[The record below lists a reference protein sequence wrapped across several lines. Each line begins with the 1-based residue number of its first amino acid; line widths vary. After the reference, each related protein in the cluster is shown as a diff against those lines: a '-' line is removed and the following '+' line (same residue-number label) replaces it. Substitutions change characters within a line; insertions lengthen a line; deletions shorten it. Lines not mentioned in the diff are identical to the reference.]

1 MSDLDPAPLRPEDF
15 FRKLQHFTTRIHAT
29 RNIDEIML
37 DLSTDICALFDADR
51 LTIYAISE
59 DKASLVSKAKTGL
72 ASFKQLKLPI
82 SAQSIAG
89 YAALSRKILNL
100 RDVYDE
106 EELRYRDPD
115 LRFQQGVDKRTGY
128 RTEQMLVA
136 PIMHGEEVV
145 GVVQLINYLRGGRF
159 PDLVVEATRYLCET
173 LAIAFAQRQKAPALD
188 RTRFVTS
195 IRETVLPKEQI
206 DKALAQAAEQ
216 KLDIE
221 EVLLNDYGLK
231 VGMIGRALADYFS
244 VPYLGFHPERR
255 KPVELLKAFNREFV
269 LENQWLPIEESRN
282 GLYVLCTDP
291 EQVKHSGA
299 VARIFPQARPVYCVT
314 TRREFGWMVNQCF
327 APEIEPEPEGDLSAP
342 AYKPPE
348 ALLPPQK
355 QEALVGAVSAMI
367 AGAHQQ
373 GLSELRIET
382 SPGRDKG
389 EVRFTVSGVMRID

>member
-1 MSDLDPAPLRPEDF
+1 MTQTDQPPLRPEDF
-15 FRKLQHFTTRIHAT
+15 FRKLQQFTTRIHAT

-37 DLSTDICALFDADR
+37 DLSTEICTLFDADR

-82 SAQSIAG
+82 SAQSVAG

-106 EELRYRDPD
+106 EELRYRDPE

-159 PDLVVEATRYLCET
+159 PDLVVEALRYLCET
-173 LAIAFAQRQKAPALD
+173 LAIAFAQRQKTPPMD
-188 RTRFVTS
+188 RTRFVAS
-195 IRETVLPKEQI
+195 IRDSVLARDKLDQALIQAGEQGI
-206 DKALAQAAEQ
+206 
-216 KLDIE
+216 DIE

-231 VGMIGRALADYFS
+231 VGAIGRALADYFS

-327 APEIEPEPEGDLSAP
+327 ATQTEAEPEGDPSVA
-342 AYKPPE
+342 AYKPGE
-348 ALLPPQK
+348 ALLSPQK
-355 QEALVGAVSAMI
+355 QDALVGAVAGMI
-367 AGAHQQ
+367 AGIHRD
-373 GLSELRIET
+373 GISELRIET
-382 SPGRDKG
+382 APGRDKT
-389 EVRFTVSGVMRID
+389 EVRFTVSGVLKIA